1 LFWVG
6 AKKECRKNVHQSTMN
21 GKQKNGFSTEIH
33 LPKTHQQAND
43 TIEMSVKAINT
54 LFLTYKS

>member
-1 LFWVG
+1 M
-6 AKKECRKNVHQSTMN
+6 HQSTMN

-33 LPKTHQQAND
+33 PPKTHQQAND

-54 LFLTYKS
+54 LFLTYKA